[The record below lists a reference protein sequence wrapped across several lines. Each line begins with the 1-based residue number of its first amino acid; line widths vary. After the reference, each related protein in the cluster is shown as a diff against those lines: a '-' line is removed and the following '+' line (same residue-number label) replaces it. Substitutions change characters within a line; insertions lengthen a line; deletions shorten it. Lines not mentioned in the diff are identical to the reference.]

1 MKKAVTEP
9 PVLVPVMTNRVPLR
23 SAVGVP
29 VIVPVEV
36 ENARPVGKL
45 GLIPHEM
52 TTPEPVMVGESG
64 ISLLAV
70 LLIMFTTF
78 GE

>member
-1 MKKAVTEP
+1 MAEP
-9 PVLVPVMTNRVPLR
+9 PVLVPVMVNIVRVNKT
-23 SAVGVP
+23 VGVP

-45 GLIPHEM
+45 GLAGSRAQDTM
-52 TTPEPVMVGESG
+52 TPEPMMVGESG
-64 ISLLAV
+64 RSLLAV
-70 LLIMFTTF
+70 LLTMLKSF

>member
-1 MKKAVTEP
+1 MAEP
-9 PVLVPVMTNRVPLR
+9 PVLVPVMVNMVRLR

-45 GLIPHEM
+45 GLIAHESII
-52 TTPEPVMVGESG
+52 PEPMTVGESG
-64 ISLLAV
+64 RSLLAV
-70 LLIMFTTF
+70 LLIMLTSF

>member
-1 MKKAVTEP
+1 MAEP
-9 PVLVPVMTNRVPLR
+9 PVLVPVMVNMVRLK

-29 VIVPVEV
+29 VIVPFEV

-45 GLIPHEM
+45 GVIAHESI
-52 TTPEPVMVGESG
+52 TPEPVTVGDNG
-64 ISLLAV
+64 RSLDAV
-70 LLIMFTTF
+70 LLIMLKSF

>member
-1 MKKAVTEP
+1 MAEP
-9 PVLVPVMTNRVPLR
+9 PVLVPVMVNIVRLK

-45 GLIPHEM
+45 GAIAQESI
-52 TTPEPVMVGESG
+52 TPEPMTVGESG
-64 ISLLAV
+64 RSLDAV
-70 LLIMFTTF
+70 LLIMLKSF

>member
-1 MKKAVTEP
+1 VTEP
-9 PVLVPVMTNRVPLR
+9 PVFVPVMVNRVRLR

-29 VIVPVEV
+29 VRVPVDV

-45 GLIPHEM
+45 GEIVQESI
-52 TTPEPVMVGESG
+52 TPEPMMVGESG

-70 LLIMFTTF
+70 LLTMLTSF

>member
-1 MKKAVTEP
+1 MTEP
-9 PVLVPVMTNRVPLR
+9 PVFVPVMVNIVRLK

-29 VIVPVEV
+29 VRVPVDV

-45 GLIPHEM
+45 GVIAQESI
-52 TTPEPVMVGESG
+52 TPEPVRVGDNGRSPD
-64 ISLLAV
+64 AV
-70 LLIMFTTF
+70 LLTMLKSF

>member
-1 MKKAVTEP
+1 MTEP
-9 PVLVPVMTNRVPLR
+9 PVFVPVMVNIVRLK

-29 VIVPVEV
+29 VRVPVDV

-45 GLIPHEM
+45 GLIAQESII
-52 TTPEPVMVGESG
+52 PEPVMVGDNGRSPD
-64 ISLLAV
+64 AV
-70 LLIMFTTF
+70 LLIMLKSF

>member
-1 MKKAVTEP
+1 MTEP
-9 PVLVPVMTNRVPLR
+9 PVLVPVMVNIVRLKSNAGVPLR
-23 SAVGVP
+23 VP
-29 VIVPVEV
+29 VDV

-45 GLIPHEM
+45 GEIVQESI
-52 TTPEPVMVGESG
+52 TPEPMMVGESG

-70 LLIMFTTF
+70 LLTMLTSF

>member
-1 MKKAVTEP
+1 MAEP
-9 PVLVPVMTNRVPLR
+9 PVLVPVMVNIVRVNKT
-23 SAVGVP
+23 VGVP

-45 GLIPHEM
+45 GLIAQESII
-52 TTPEPVMVGESG
+52 PEPVMVGDNGRSPD
-64 ISLLAV
+64 AV
-70 LLIMFTTF
+70 LLTMLKSF

>member
-1 MKKAVTEP
+1 MTEP
-9 PVLVPVMTNRVPLR
+9 PVLVPVMVNIVRVNKT
-23 SAVGVP
+23 VGVP
-29 VIVPVEV
+29 VRVPVEV

-45 GLIPHEM
+45 GLISQESI
-52 TTPEPVMVGESG
+52 TPEPMMVGESG

-70 LLIMFTTF
+70 LLTMLTSF